1 MWSTF
6 ESMTGI
12 IVQEPAQ
19 EAEPA
24 EAPVEPAT
32 GEAPVEPDGTDL
44 MTSLWGGLSA
54 VAEGFQSQLE
64 YQQKALDDEMAKGK
78 GVTLD
83 GGVLPWDD
91 CEPDV
96 AAQIFALSEDE
107 RPFLQPAPAES
118 KFHFNLEDH
127 AAISVAVCEADPRL
141 AELRYKIVPDRVS
154 DKHFW
159 KNYFFRV
166 KLIKEMPSLLT
177 NSAAAE
183 QQEQQQESQ
192 PVTKSGDEPEFASDD
207 YKSTDVETDAWR
219 KELQEELG
227 LGLEDDDDLDMDD
240 EDWEADLSS
249 ELLE

>member
-6 ESMTGI
+6 ESLTGMAAE
-12 IVQEPAQ
+12 EPTQDGEQ
-19 EAEPA
+19 EAAPA
-24 EAPVEPAT
+24 EAPVEPAA
-32 GEAPVEPDGTDL
+32 EGTDL

-54 VAEGFQSQLE
+54 VAEGVQSQIE

-83 GGVLPWDD
+83 GGALPWDGCD
-91 CEPDV
+91 PDV
-96 AAQIFALSEDE
+96 AAQILALSEDE

-118 KFHFNLEDH
+118 KFSFNLEDH

-141 AELRYKIVPDRVS
+141 AELRYTIVPDRVS

-177 NSAAAE
+177 NSAAPE
-183 QQEQQQESQ
+183 QQEQHQESK
-192 PVTKSGDEPEFASDD
+192 PATKSTDEPEFASDD